1 MSRRWLW
8 LCWIWPLGLLL
19 LPLLIVLRISLA
31 EPRLAQPPYSP
42 LLQVGADG
50 AVSLDLRLDNY
61 RLLLEDPLYVQAWL
75 DSLGLAA
82 GTALLCLLLAYPMA
96 WAIAANPPRRR
107 HTLLLLVMLPFW
119 TSLLLR
125 IYAWMGLL
133 APQGMLSQALLWLGV
148 TESPLAVLHSPAAV
162 FIGMVY
168 AYLPFMLL
176 PIHASLEKLDPQL
189 LEAAADLGCRP
200 WQAFL
205 RVALPLS
212 LPGVLAGMVLV
223 FVPALGE
230 FVIPDLLGGPGTLLL
245 GQVLWNEFFANRA
258 WPVAAALALTLLGSM
273 MLILLTHQFLQRR
286 LGERV

>member
-1 MSRRWLW
+1 
-8 LCWIWPLGLLL
+8 
-19 LPLLIVLRISLA
+19 
-31 EPRLAQPPYSP
+31 
-42 LLQVGADG
+42 
-50 AVSLDLRLDNY
+50 
-61 RLLLEDPLYVQAWL
+61 
-75 DSLGLAA
+75 
-82 GTALLCLLLAYPMA
+82 
-96 WAIAANPPRRR
+96 
-107 HTLLLLVMLPFW
+107 
-119 TSLLLR
+119 
-125 IYAWMGLL
+125 
-133 APQGMLSQALLWLGV
+133 
-148 TESPLAVLHSPAAV
+148 
-162 FIGMVY
+162 
-168 AYLPFMLL
+168 MLL

>member
-1 MSRRWLW
+1 MSRGWLW

-19 LPLLIVLRISLA
+19 LPLVIVLRISLA

-42 LLQVGADG
+42 LWDVSADG
-50 AVSLDLRLDNY
+50 AVSIDLHLDNY

-82 GTALLCLLLAYPMA
+82 GTALLCLVLAYPMA
-96 WAIAANPPRRR
+96 WAIAASPPRRR
-107 HTLLLLVMLPFW
+107 RLFLLLVMLPFW

-133 APQGMLSQALLWLGV
+133 APQGMLSQALLRLGV
-148 TESPLAVLHSPAAV
+148 TEAPLAVLHSPTAV

-176 PIHASLEKLDPQL
+176 PIHASLDKLDPQL

-212 LPGVLAGMVLV
+212 LPGVLGGTVLV

-230 FVIPDLLGGPGTLLL
+230 FVIPDLLGGPGSLLL

-273 MLILLTHQFLQRR
+273 ALFLLTWQFLQRR
-286 LGERV
+286 LGALA

>member
-1 MSRRWLW
+1 MSRRWWW
-8 LCWIWPLGLLL
+8 LCWVWPLGLLL

-42 LLQVGADG
+42 LWHVGAEG

-75 DSLGLAA
+75 DSLSLAA

-96 WAIAANPPRRR
+96 AAIAASPPRRR

-133 APQGMLSQALLWLGV
+133 APQGMLSRALLWLGV
-148 TESPLAVLHSPAAV
+148 TEAPLAVLHSPAAV

-212 LPGVLAGMVLV
+212 LPGVLAGTVLV

-273 MLILLTHQFLQRR
+273 MLVLLTHMFLQRR

>member
-1 MSRRWLW
+1 MNRGWML
-8 LCWIWPLGLLL
+8 LCWSWTLSLLL
-19 LPLLIVLRISLA
+19 LPLVIVLRISLA

-42 LLQVGADG
+42 LWRTDSEGA
-50 AVSLDLRLDNY
+50 ASLDLRLDSY
-61 RLLLEDPLYVQAWL
+61 RLLLEDPVYAQAWW
-75 DSLGLAA
+75 DSLGLAG

-96 WAIAANPPRRR
+96 WAIAASSPERRR
-107 HTLLLLVMLPFW
+107 ALLLLVMLPFW

-133 APQGMLSQALLWLGV
+133 APQGVLSQVFIWSGV
-148 TESPLAVLHSPAAV
+148 RDLPLSLMHTPTAV

-176 PIHASLEKLDPQL
+176 PIHASLEKLDAQL
-189 LEAAADLGCRP
+189 LEAAADLGCPP
-200 WQAFL
+200 WLAFL

-212 LPGVLAGMVLV
+212 LPGVMAGTVLV

-245 GQVLWNEFFANRA
+245 GQVLWNEFFVNRA
-258 WPVAAALALTLLGSM
+258 WPMAAALALTLLGSM
-273 MLILLTHQFLQRR
+273 GLVLAAHQILQRR
-286 LGERV
+286 QGQHA